1 MKRYDVYYDDEVEA
15 WTYKGTSRL
24 FPDEATAKKAANNA
38 AAHNS
43 LFSVSYDDLY
53 GTHIKWKDTA
63 HIGSPDGTAKG
74 TTKGAVFM
82 EVFAFSSDGF
92 MNGGDS
98 KPTFTLQYIF
108 DVLSSISGKGVKE
121 FITILKLVKPSSAY
135 IIDKL
140 VEEYGL

>member
-1 MKRYDVYYDDEVEA
+1 MRRYEVYYDDEGEA

-24 FPDEATAKKAANNA
+24 FPDEATAQKAANNA
-38 AAHNS
+38 VKHNR

-53 GTHIKWKDTA
+53 GQFIHWRDTA
-63 HIGSPDGTAKG
+63 HTGSPNGTPKG
-74 TTKGAVFM
+74 TTKGSVFM
-82 EVFAFSSDGF
+82 EVFAFSSSGF

-121 FITILKLVKPSSAY
+121 FITVLKLAKPSSAY
-135 IIDKL
+135 LIDKL
-140 VEEYGL
+140 VAEYGL